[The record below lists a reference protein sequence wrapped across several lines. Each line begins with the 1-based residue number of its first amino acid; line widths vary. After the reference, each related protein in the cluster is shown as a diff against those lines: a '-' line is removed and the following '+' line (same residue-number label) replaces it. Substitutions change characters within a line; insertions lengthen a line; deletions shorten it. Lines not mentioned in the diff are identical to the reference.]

1 VAVDG
6 LTDSQLAS
14 ISTVSP
20 SALAVNT
27 EDNTIYVTNSFSGT
41 ISLIDG
47 DNNTIV
53 SEGVEVGN
61 SPQDIVVNSNTGKA
75 YISNSGSN
83 SVTVVY
89 P

>member
-1 VAVDG
+1 

-75 YISNSGSN
+75 CISNSGSN